1 MKIKL
6 ITAAALSAVLLSGC
20 LPAKKEPD
28 VVNNPEQE
36 TEQRV
41 IIPNMQLSD
50 EYYRTLLPYKKSAS
64 RGLVVN
70 NLNSK
75 YNVIEAESGLMRL
88 SHRKYP
94 TEDFFFQE
102 GQYLDEKT
110 VRSWLAHKSEDYPE
124 GLNPQASGS
133 AEETRRK
140 VPVYVAHIIEQNYLK
155 RTSEDK
161 IRLEGISIGIALNSV
176 NTTEGGGAIP
186 QKKIEEEGKKAAAE
200 VVKRMRKIEG
210 LAQVPIVVGLYRQS
224 SKNDISPGSYFA
236 VSTAE
241 KGKDVLSGWD
251 AIDEEYVIFPTS
263 TNADKYR
270 DMDTKFRNFKQDVDK
285 YFSSFV
291 NVIGT
296 GFYQNGTIASLKIDV
311 PIEFYGE
318 AEVIG
323 FTQHLSGLVVD
334 HFPATKVEVSVTSVN
349 GPVSVIVKEPG
360 SDEPYTHIYGN

>member
-1 MKIKL
+1 MKIKI
-6 ITAAALSAVLLSGC
+6 ITAAALTAVLLSGC
-20 LPAKKEPD
+20 LPAKEEPD
-28 VVNNPEQE
+28 VVKDPKQE
-36 TEQRV
+36 AEQRV

-70 NLNSK
+70 KLNSK
-75 YNVIEAESGLMRL
+75 YNVVEAESGLMRL
-88 SHRKYP
+88 SHRKFP
-94 TEDFFFQE
+94 TDDHFFQE

-110 VRSWLAHKSEDYPE
+110 VRSWLAHKSEDNPE
-124 GLNPQASGS
+124 GLNPAAAGT
-133 AEETRRK
+133 AEETRRD

-161 IRLEGISIGIALNSV
+161 IRLEGVSIGVALNSV

-186 QKKIEEEGKKAAAE
+186 QEKIEEEGKKAAAE
-200 VVKRMRKIEG
+200 IVKRMRKIEG
-210 LAQVPIVVGLYRQS
+210 LSQVPIMVGLYKQS
-224 SKNDISPGSYFA
+224 PQNDISPGSYFA

-251 AIDEEYVIFPTS
+251 AIDEEYIIFPTS
-263 TNADKYR
+263 SNADKYR
-270 DMDTKFRNFKQDVDK
+270 DVNTSFSNFKQDVDK

-296 GFYQNGTIASLKIDV
+296 GFYQNGTIASLKINV

-323 FTQHLSGLVVD
+323 FSQYLSGLVVD
-334 HFPATKVEVSVTSVN
+334 HFPAISVEVSITSVN
-349 GPVSVIVKEPG
+349 GPVALIVKEPG
-360 SDEPYTHIYGN
+360 TDEPYTHIYGN

>member
-1 MKIKL
+1 
-6 ITAAALSAVLLSGC
+6 
-20 LPAKKEPD
+20 
-28 VVNNPEQE
+28 
-36 TEQRV
+36 
-41 IIPNMQLSD
+41 
-50 EYYRTLLPYKKSAS
+50 
-64 RGLVVN
+64 
-70 NLNSK
+70 
-75 YNVIEAESGLMRL
+75 
-88 SHRKYP
+88 
-94 TEDFFFQE
+94 
-102 GQYLDEKT
+102 
-110 VRSWLAHKSEDYPE
+110 
-124 GLNPQASGS
+124 
-133 AEETRRK
+133 
-140 VPVYVAHIIEQNYLK
+140 
-155 RTSEDK
+155 
-161 IRLEGISIGIALNSV
+161 
-176 NTTEGGGAIP
+176 
-186 QKKIEEEGKKAAAE
+186 
-200 VVKRMRKIEG
+200 MRKIEG